1 MKTKSGTVNDFI
13 RQLDPQRKE
22 MAVELRALI
31 NKHAPAAEETIAW
44 GQPWWKLNGWLC
56 TVYTAGDH
64 VNFGFSRGAELDNP
78 DGLLEGTGKGMR
90 HIKIREASDIKKA
103 KFKALISQ
111 AVRLNTSDRKRH

>member
-1 MKTKSGTVNDFI
+1 MKNKSSTVDAFI
-13 RQLDPQRKE
+13 RKLDPQRKE
-22 MAVELRALI
+22 IAVELRALI

-64 VNFGFSRGAELDNP
+64 VNFGFYRGAELDNP

-90 HIKIREASDIKKA
+90 HIKVYAVNDIKKA
-103 KFKALISQ
+103 KFKALITQ
-111 AVRLNTSDRKRH
+111 AAKLNTSDRKRR